1 MSCDSEQV
9 CSFIVL
15 VAYVLRRLRSEK
27 LRSDVETH
35 VFFKMEV
42 GHTYSKINWRTDPTD
57 SLETHSMKVLY
68 KTSPNEST
76 VVNCKKVIYFSTKGG
91 GGRLCPPPFPPTMIS
106 TSFDVNVFEAI
117 LSIQR
122 FSIWPKTETR
132 RSRWNIHCSL
142 SMHEFHADLRFDTI
156 YGND

>member
-15 VAYVLRRLRSEK
+15 VAYVSRRLRSEK

-35 VFFKMEV
+35 VSLKMEV
-42 GHTYSKINWRTDPTD
+42 GDAYSKINWRTDPTD

-76 VVNCKKVIYFSTKGG
+76 VVKCKKVIYYSTKWGEG
-91 GGRLCPPPFPPTMIS
+91 Q
-106 TSFDVNVFEAI
+106 AI

-122 FSIWPKTETR
+122 FSI
-132 RSRWNIHCSL
+132 
-142 SMHEFHADLRFDTI
+142 
-156 YGND
+156 

>member
-1 MSCDSEQV
+1 M
-9 CSFIVL
+9 L

-91 GGRLCPPPFPPTMIS
+91 GGKAMSPPVS
-106 TSFDVNVFEAI
+106 
-117 LSIQR
+117 
-122 FSIWPKTETR
+122 
-132 RSRWNIHCSL
+132 
-142 SMHEFHADLRFDTI
+142 ADYDFYQL
-156 YGND
+156 